1 MSSVGYGS
9 SRNGGFGGGGGE
21 EEGDRRDATKADM
34 DSMRILFQ
42 IVTRQF
48 YDDAHVILVDILSKH
63 QV

>member
-1 MSSVGYGS
+1 MRSGGVGGAG
-9 SRNGGFGGGGGE
+9 RGGE
-21 EEGDRRDATKADM
+21 VDEKGDRRDATKADM

-48 YDDAHVILVDILSKH
+48 YDDAHVIFIDILSRY